1 MDETKE
7 LSHFLKKKSTV
18 TIREVISNTKVQLL
32 KTYYVSLLLPLLSQR
47 VKSDIRERF
56 FFILK
61 EEFKK

>member
-7 LSHFLKKKSTV
+7 LSHFLKKSTV

-56 FFILK
+56 FFFILK